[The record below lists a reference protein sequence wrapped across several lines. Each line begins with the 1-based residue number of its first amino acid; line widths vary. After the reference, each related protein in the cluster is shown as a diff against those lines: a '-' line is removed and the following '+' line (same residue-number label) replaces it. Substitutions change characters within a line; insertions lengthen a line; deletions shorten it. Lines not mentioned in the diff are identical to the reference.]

1 MFKSM
6 SIPYLFAVLLCSQ
19 AAPFGA
25 SPATGAE
32 PSDNTAAS
40 TTFKATKPTASVTS
54 RTQGITPLPLTLS
67 PLQNHNGLEDIQT
80 GKVIVVDVWASW
92 CGNCYAA
99 MEKFQSV
106 AKANPQWTDKVEFIA
121 ATVDTSPT
129 AAIAAVQRQGW
140 NSTRHCKADLAELN
154 RLGIRRV
161 PTLLIIS
168 KEGRIVKVTS
178 PFNVN
183 IENEISRLLS

>member
-1 MFKSM
+1 MNTK
-6 SIPYLFAVLLCSQ
+6 ILLFRIAFAAIWCAANLAVFANPMES
-19 AAPFGA
+19 
-25 SPATGAE
+25 
-32 PSDNTAAS
+32 S
-40 TTFKATKPTASVTS
+40 TNERVVTS
-54 RTQGITPLPLTLS
+54 TRIGNVTPAANGSVRLPLTLS
-67 PLQNHNGLEDIQT
+67 PLQSRNGLEDIQT

-168 KEGRIVKVTS
+168 KEGKIVKVSS

-183 IENEISRLLS
+183 IEHEISQLLS